1 MRVHYT
7 GVPSGLTPTM
17 QKQIQARLTRI
28 GKILDKKGEKEGHVI
43 LRDAGRSRQAE
54 ITVNHHHHAFA
65 GKATAKDDFGALAA
79 AIDKLEKQIIKEE
92 GKWRSQNRTTSAAKN
107 VEPAVIAEEVIVPP
121 VRIHRSTVKN
131 NRKPMTADEAVL
143 TLTKKHNYLTFHDAD
158 SGNPSIIVRRM
169 DGNFDLIELA

>member
-1 MRVHYT
+1 
-7 GVPSGLTPTM
+7 M
-17 QKQIQARLTRI
+17 QKLIQARLKRI

-43 LRDAGRSRQAE
+43 LKDAGRSRQAE

-79 AIDKLEKQIIKEE
+79 AIDKLEKQVIKEE
-92 GKWRSQNRTTSAAKN
+92 SKWRSQNRTISAAKN
-107 VEPAVIAEEVIVPP
+107 VAPAAIAEEAVVPQ
-121 VRIHRSTVKN
+121 VRIHRSTVRN

>member
-1 MRVHYT
+1 
-7 GVPSGLTPTM
+7 M

-43 LRDAGRSRQAE
+43 LKDAGRSRQAE

-79 AIDKLEKQIIKEE
+79 AIDKLEKQIIKQEN
-92 GKWRSQNRTTSAAKN
+92 KWRTQTRSTSAAKS
-107 VEPAVIAEEVIVPP
+107 VEPVPLGEETAPSE
-121 VRIHRSTVKN
+121 VRIYRNPMKN
-131 NRKPMTADEAVL
+131 NKKPMTADEAVL
-143 TLTKKHNYLTFHDAD
+143 TLNKKHNYIAFHDAD
-158 SGNPSIIVRRM
+158 SGAPSILIRRV

>member
-7 GVPSGLTPTM
+7 GVPSGLTPVM

-43 LRDAGRSRQAE
+43 LKDSGRLRQAE
-54 ITVNHHHHAFA
+54 ITVNHHHHSFV
-65 GKATAKDDFGALAA
+65 GKASAKDDFGALAA
-79 AIDKLEKQIIKEE
+79 AIDKLEKQILKQES
-92 GKWRSQNRTTSAAKN
+92 KWRTQTRATSAAKS
-107 VEPAVIAEEVIVPP
+107 VAPAPIEQEPASQEIRVF
-121 VRIHRSTVKN
+121 RNTVKN
-131 NRKPMTADEAVL
+131 NRKPMTVDEAMLAL
-143 TLTKKHNYLTFHDAD
+143 TNKHNYLTFHDAD

>member
-1 MRVHYT
+1 MRVLINEKRPMRVHYT

-43 LRDAGRSRQAE
+43 LKDAGRSRQAE

-79 AIDKLEKQIIKEE
+79 AIDKLEKQIIKQE
-92 GKWRSQNRTTSAAKN
+92 GKWRLLFCYNKPSLASHT
-107 VEPAVIAEEVIVPP
+107 PP
-121 VRIHRSTVKN
+121 NFSFPNSEHSGPN
-131 NRKPMTADEAVL
+131 EYTAL
-143 TLTKKHNYLTFHDAD
+143 PN
-158 SGNPSIIVRRM
+158 
-169 DGNFDLIELA
+169 